1 MAWDRG
7 VSFLAHIIWKIFGRG
22 WALGLFWGFLDVW
35 MRNTLV
41 LTPLSK
47 QTAMKYPGWRK
58 KNNSKRVVRRGAL
71 QYIFISSFQKS
82 SYTHFRTTRPM
93 AMLLPL
99 EHFVTLARNYLETW
113 MPSHKT
119 TSARGKTMNL
129 PEFQATNP
137 NFLPFW
143 LQEIDVL
150 HLPFWGSKLPI
161 PSQSSPTT
169 TRQSG
174 ARSQGDR
181 VVPCASSSRSSW
193 RLSRERDR
201 SADGVWD
208 SHVFF
213 LCYIIVYMYAICIN
227 IRI

>member
-1 MAWDRG
+1 MCGWETRWFLPHCQSKPPWNIRVEGQRITQSGWSG
-7 VSFLAHIIWKIFGRG
+7 V
-22 WALGLFWGFLDVW
+22 ALC
-35 MRNTLV
+35 
-41 LTPLSK
+41 S
-47 QTAMKYPGWRK
+47 
-58 KNNSKRVVRRGAL
+58 
-71 QYIFISSFQKS
+71 ISSSRHFKS
-82 SYTHFRTTRPM
+82 LAIPILGQHDQWQCCY
-93 AMLLPL
+93 LW
-99 EHFVTLARNYLETW
+99 EHFGTLARNYLETW

-129 PEFQATNP
+129 PQFQATNP

-208 SHVFF
+208 SHGFF
-213 LCYIIVYMYAICIN
+213 CAT
-227 IRI
+227 